1 MAAVTPGEPL
11 PAAEVCLR
19 KESGPEEKSIG
30 GMKDVFTV
38 QEEWTELGI
47 TVRVSLTG
55 SYGQEQIMSF
65 LRSPLLV
72 SNVSTT
78 KIKMFA
84 TERVLSNLE
93 LPTTST

>member
-1 MAAVTPGEPL
+1 MHFEFLGTALLFAVTPGEPL

-19 KESGPEEKSIG
+19 KDAGPEEKGFG

-55 SYGQEQIMSF
+55 SYGQEQIISA

-78 KIKMFA
+78 K
-84 TERVLSNLE
+84 N
-93 LPTTST
+93 